1 METATID
8 FVVKDHMGFLASQV
22 PFLASPLGMFLSAV
36 LIGLAVLLP
45 ALAISDVK
53 RQRRQDRVYRP
64 GDEGENTG
72 KNAVVLI
79 IIVLVVFV
87 SFFSFVQSA
96 STYGQ
101 ERVQKEFL
109 HSVSEQLLDGAGV
122 TLGEICT
129 ASTGRMGNIGY
140 DDRVALPAYEFPLC
154 KILREQ
160 DEGFFTRLYSGERN
174 KDSLDPEE
182 LRTVSMAVV
191 KGAPHVVLYDS
202 SGVDRGVFHAT
213 VRLRPLR
220 DKDDTKDESDLDYPP
235 LSSLG
240 Y

>member
-8 FVVKDHMGFLASQV
+8 FSVKDHVGFLASQV
-22 PFLASPLGMFLSAV
+22 PFLASSLGMFLSAV
-36 LIGLAVLLP
+36 LIGLAVLIP
-45 ALAISDVK
+45 ALAVYDVK

-64 GDEGENTG
+64 GDEYESTG
-72 KNAVVLI
+72 RNAVTLI
-79 IIVLVVFV
+79 IIALVVFV
-87 SFFSFVQSA
+87 SFFSFVRSA
-96 STYGQ
+96 SAQGQ
-101 ERVQKEFL
+101 ERIQKEFL

-129 ASTGRMGNIGY
+129 ASTGRMGYMGY
-140 DDRVALPAYEFPLC
+140 DDRVALPAYDLPLC
-154 KILREQ
+154 KMLHGE

-174 KDSLDPEE
+174 RDGLDLEE
-182 LRTVSMAVV
+182 LGAVSMAVV
-191 KGAPHVVLYDS
+191 KGSPHVVLYDS
-202 SGVDRGVFHAT
+202 SGIDRGSFHAT

-220 DKDDTKDESDLDYPP
+220 EDDDTRGESDLDGAP